1 MSIKEVQ
8 MEELE
13 NESRREIKRV
23 RLYNIEL

>member
-13 NESRREIKRV
+13 NESRREIKKV